1 MFYEATSFIQDLYRW
16 LQWIDNAD
24 SEYWCSGA
32 ICDASPQ
39 PSISPTTSTSMK
51 PSTQPTIEPSTP
63 AISCDGKNKAQCK
76 KLKEFCVFGKNKIP
90 GKCEPKKSKYKK
102 DCGQFDAEDTCDNDS
117 GGNCMWD
124 GECTHKCDGLAKKD
138 CKKVKNSDDTKKMCK
153 VKMLSNPCKG
163 CQSKTTC
170 G

>member
-1 MFYEATSFIQDLYRW
+1 MH
-16 LQWIDNAD
+16 WINNAE

-32 ICDASPQ
+32 ICDASPA
-39 PSISPTTSTSMK
+39 PSPPT
-51 PSTQPTIEPSTP
+51 PVPTP
-63 AISCDGKNKAQCK
+63 AISCDGKNKVQCK

-102 DCGQFDAEDTCDNDS
+102 DCGQFDAKDTCDNDS

-138 CKKVKNSDDTKKMCK
+138 CKKAKNSDDTKKMCK

-170 G
+170 GWDYVEAKQLYGMAV